1 MLQKRLDGGQNNK
14 IWEKYFFFFIFISN
28 AEATTIQDYEIQS
41 LINKYLDI
49 IKESNSYKK
58 EINFNIVLDNNPN
71 AFINENK
78 KLFVTTGLIKY
89 CPTYEAFIGVL
100 AHEIGHLKNF
110 HITKRIESINNLKSF
125 NKFGTLSIIATSILS
140 KNSSNLVQPIIIN
153 QVGIQNYYSSFSRDQ
168 EREADIYAAE
178 TLNKLNISSQPLINF
193 LQILKK
199 KSIKEGVNS
208 DNFKFSSHPVYEE
221 RFAILENIV
230 LKNNYSVD
238 DNPNHQF
245 KFIKAKL
252 FGYTEENNRE
262 LKEYLDG
269 DYFNYANSIIL
280 SRNGKLKKSMPII
293 NKLIKKYPT
302 NLFLIETKADL
313 LLSHGYTEVANKFYK
328 LILKE
333 NNNNYYV
340 KKRIFEIEFQNI
352 KENKKIDKEFFNTN
366 SDLIIIFRKDNILQ
380 KKFRELYIYQNNIE
394 WQNLIN
400 ANIYINNNNNI
411 KALEMLKNII
421 SSSNDKKLVYYAKYL
436 TKQL

>member
-1 MLQKRLDGGQNNK
+1 MVDRTIKY
-14 IWEKYFFFFIFISN
+14 EKNIFFFFIFTFN
-28 AEATTIQDYEIQS
+28 AEATTIQDYEIQI
-41 LINKYLDI
+41 LIEKYLDI
-49 IKESNSYKK
+49 VKESNKYEK

-71 AFINENK
+71 AFINEK
-78 KLFVTTGLIKY
+78 KNLFVTTGLIKY

-100 AHEIGHLKNF
+100 AHEIGHLKNY
-110 HITKRIESINNLKSF
+110 HITKRVESINNLKSL
-125 NKFGTLSIIATSILS
+125 NKLGTLSIIATSILS
-140 KNSSNLVQPIIIN
+140 KNSNNLVQPIIIN

-221 RFAILENIV
+221 RFEILENIV
-230 LKNNYSVD
+230 LKNNNLVN
-238 DNPNHQF
+238 DNLNHQF

-252 FGYTEENNRE
+252 FGYTEENNEE

-280 SRNGKLKKSMPII
+280 SRNGKLEKSMHII
-293 NKLIKKYPT
+293 NKLIKKYPS

-313 LLSHGYTEVANKFYK
+313 LLNHGYTDIAKKFYK
-328 LILKE
+328 LIFKN

-352 KENKKIDKEFFNTN
+352 KENKKIDKEFFNIN

-380 KKFRELYIYQNNIE
+380 KKFRELYIHQNNIE
-394 WQNLIN
+394 WKNLIN
-400 ANIYINNNNNI
+400 ANIYMNKNNNNQ
-411 KALEMLKNII
+411 ALEILNNII

-436 TKQL
+436 IKQI